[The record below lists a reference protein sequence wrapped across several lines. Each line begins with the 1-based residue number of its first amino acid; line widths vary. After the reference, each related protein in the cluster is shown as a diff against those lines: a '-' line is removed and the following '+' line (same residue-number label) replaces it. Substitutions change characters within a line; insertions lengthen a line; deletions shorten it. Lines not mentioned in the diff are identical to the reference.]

1 MNNSITKKSI
11 HWTYSVAI
19 FGALFALHPL
29 KATAATLSN
38 GWNYAIDSFN
48 DGVTETQFGGG
59 AFEFYGM
66 AVNETSDKV
75 SIAINSN
82 LSLAGYAD
90 SDAARGNINYGDLF
104 FNFSGQNFKMAS
116 ATNSLFAVRFADG
129 NDSGVA
135 TTGVYKDVT
144 AKNVTQTNSGFSNL
158 NQYNTLV
165 ASQGKTPSLGDLDAT
180 DPYFEQTG
188 NNTILTS
195 IATGTKVG
203 DIEFLTAA
211 ALSALGLNFAQFDAV
226 GSQTIGFSFNKSL
239 LPSAEY
245 IANFIAECAN
255 DALAIKAKFKPLPE
269 PGKVEPVPPPANVE
283 PVPEP
288 VKVEPVPEPGKVEPV
303 PEPVKVEPVP
313 EPVKVEPVPEPVK
326 VEPVPAPVKVEPV
339 PAPGK
344 VEPVPD
350 PANVERVPEP
360 STWVGTFVGL
370 SFLGIGAA
378 KRKRKRKIS

>member
-1 MNNSITKKSI
+1 MSNSITKKSI
-11 HWTYSVAI
+11 HWTYSVAV

-29 KATAATLSN
+29 KATAATLSD

-59 AFEFYGM
+59 AFEFYGL
-66 AVNETSDKV
+66 AINETSDQV

-82 LSLAGYAD
+82 LSLAGFAD
-90 SDAARGNINYGDLF
+90 SAAARGNINYGDLF
-104 FNFSGQNFKMAS
+104 FNFSGQNFNTAS

-129 NDSGVA
+129 NDSDVA

-158 NQYNTLV
+158 NQYNTIV
-165 ASQGKTPSLGDLDAT
+165 ASQGKTPSLGDLAAT

-203 DIEFLTAA
+203 DIEFLTAVT
-211 ALSALGLNFAQFDAV
+211 LSALGLNFAQFNAV

-239 LPSAEY
+239 LPAAEY

-255 DALAIKAKFKPLPE
+255 DALAIKGKFQPVPPPANVE
-269 PGKVEPVPPPANVE
+269 PVPAPGNVEPVPAPGNVEPVPPPANVE
-283 PVPEP
+283 PVPAP
-288 VKVEPVPEPGKVEPV
+288 GNVEPVPP
-303 PEPVKVEPVP
+303 
-313 EPVKVEPVPEPVK
+313 
-326 VEPVPAPVKVEPV
+326 PANVEPV
-339 PAPGK
+339 PAPGNVEPVPAPEK
-344 VEPVPD
+344 VEPVP
-350 PANVERVPEP
+350 A
-360 STWVGTFVGL
+360 
-370 SFLGIGAA
+370 
-378 KRKRKRKIS
+378 

>member
-11 HWTYSVAI
+11 HWTYSVAV

-29 KATAATLSN
+29 KATAATLSD
-38 GWNYAIDSFN
+38 GWNYALDSFN

-66 AVNETSDKV
+66 AINETSDKV

-90 SDAARGNINYGDLF
+90 SAAARGNINYGDLF
-104 FNFSGQNFKMAS
+104 FNFSGQNFNTAS

-165 ASQGKTPSLGDLDAT
+165 ASQGKTPSMGDLAAT
-180 DPYFEQTG
+180 DPYFQQTG
-188 NNTILTS
+188 NWTVLNS

-203 DIEFLTAA
+203 EINFLTPAT
-211 ALSALGLNFAQFDAV
+211 LNSLGLNFAQFNAV
-226 GSQTIGFSFNKSL
+226 GSQTIGFSFNKSSM
-239 LPSAEY
+239 PSGNY
-245 IANFIAECAN
+245 IANFFAECAN
-255 DALAIKAKFKPLPE
+255 DGIAIQGSFE
-269 PGKVEPVPPPANVE
+269 T
-283 PVPEP
+283 
-288 VKVEPVPEPGKVEPV
+288 
-303 PEPVKVEPVP
+303 
-313 EPVKVEPVPEPVK
+313 
-326 VEPVPAPVKVEPV
+326 
-339 PAPGK
+339 
-344 VEPVPD
+344 
-350 PANVERVPEP
+350 VPEP
-360 STWVGTFVGL
+360 STWFGTLVGL
-370 SFLGIGAA
+370 SFLGIGAG
-378 KRKRKRKIS
+378 KRKIKRKIA